1 MDNLLSDA
9 PRLKDSWF
17 RKQGLSY
24 YATGENEDYLA
35 DEILTLRPEEATAA
49 MRAGDEAWDL
59 LRATARRS
67 AFMPERLDR
76 LGIPEE
82 ARPLVQ
88 WSVENEWDNFLVGRF
103 DFAGGLDGLPL
114 RLIEFNA
121 DTASLLPET
130 TVIQPEIIRKAG
142 LTAAPND
149 LLATLEATAR
159 RLGGG
164 RKDTAIAAAH
174 LGSEDDSHNVDV
186 LVKVATAAKWGRTDN
201 VLLPELDINPDEG
214 VFYEA
219 EPGRF
224 LHYGTLI
231 KFFPWDFAAVEEPEL
246 WDYLAELIMARKL
259 RVFNPAWTM
268 LLQSKALLVYAHED
282 NPGHPLLL
290 PTAFD
295 PADLPDPLGGYVRKP
310 VFGRMGENIE
320 IVMNGRN
327 VVAETKGDYG
337 DGAYVYQ
344 QRADF
349 AKDRDDHLY
358 QLSTYQAPTA
368 CALCCRRQDDL
379 IIDDDGE
386 FVALAVKKEKVGFR
400 FFG

>member
-1 MDNLLSDA
+1 MDNRLTDA
-9 PRLKDSWF
+9 PRLKDRWF
-17 RKQGLSY
+17 KKQGLDY
-24 YATGENEDYLA
+24 YVRGENEEYLA
-35 DEILTLRPEEATAA
+35 DEILSLSAQETSAA
-49 MRAGDEAWDL
+49 MRAGDEAWDI
-59 LRATARRS
+59 LRATARKS
-67 AFMPERLDR
+67 AYMDDRLEG
-76 LGIPEE
+76 LGIPDF

-103 DFAGGLDGLPL
+103 DFAGGIDDLPL
-114 RLIEFNA
+114 KLIEFNA

-130 TVIQPEIIRKAG
+130 SVIQPEVVRKAG
-142 LTAAPND
+142 LKPAPND
-149 LLATLEATAR
+149 LLAALESNAR

-164 RKDTAIAAAH
+164 RSDTAIAAAH

-186 LVKVATAAKWGRTDN
+186 LARISTAAKWGRTDN
-201 VLLPELDINPDEG
+201 ITLPSLEINPDEG

-219 EPGRF
+219 SPGKWI
-224 LHYGTLI
+224 HYGTMI
-231 KFFPWDFAAVEEPEL
+231 KFFPWDFAAIEEPEL
-246 WDYLAELIMARKL
+246 WEYLAELVMAKKL

-268 LLQSKALLVYAHED
+268 LLQSKALLAYAWED

-295 PADLPDPLGGYVRKP
+295 PAQLPRPLDGYVRKP

-337 DGAYVYQ
+337 NGPVVYQ
-344 QRADF
+344 EYAEF
-349 AKDRDDHLY
+349 AIDGDKHRY
-358 QLSTYQAPTA
+358 QLSTYQAPQA
-368 CALCCRRQDDL
+368 CGLCCRRQDDM

-386 FVALAVKKEKVGFR
+386 FVSLALMKKKVSLR
-400 FFG
+400 F